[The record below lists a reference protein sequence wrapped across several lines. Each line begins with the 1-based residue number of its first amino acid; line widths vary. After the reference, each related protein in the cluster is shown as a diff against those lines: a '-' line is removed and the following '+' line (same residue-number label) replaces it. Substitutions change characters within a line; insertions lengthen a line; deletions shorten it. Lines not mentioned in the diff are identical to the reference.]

1 MDSYLSLD
9 LIETNVLVTN
19 TNIQYDTIP
28 SW

>member
-1 MDSYLSLD
+1 MDSYLPLD
-9 LIETNVLVTN
+9 LIKTKVLVTN